1 MRPLAVVPG
10 TTLAEVVAR
19 AWDGA
24 EPPIGAV
31 DGRVV
36 PSAQWAAT
44 RLAGTEIVTLRSSV
58 AGDDSN
64 PLRVVLLIAVTWAA
78 LTIPGAQW
86 GLGLE
91 GWGAS
96 LASAGIAVG
105 GQLLVNAIAPLPT
118 PDVSTPGRPEAV
130 YSLTGGRNQ
139 ARAYQPMPL
148 VLGEHRVV
156 PDLAAAPYSELEGD
170 DQYLYTA
177 FHFGLGNLQIT
188 DLKIGGTPIA
198 SYSDV
203 TRSWPGEL
211 GEAGIGRER
220 LLAGDVDTQAVGD
233 LVSHTEWTER
243 SISAGATRV
252 ALDLAGRIF
261 RVNDSGGYESI
272 TVVVD
277 VEIYATTPGDVRRT
291 ALDTTV
297 SLTSDS
303 PTPVRQSV
311 SWNLPADDPQ
321 PTPGTTWKLRLK
333 RAAAPTP
340 DTDRDYDDVACT
352 ALRSYAPDTADYA
365 GQHRLEMK
373 IRASEQLSG
382 PLDQITA
389 LVRQQVPTPAGAGW
403 GPPAASSNPAWI
415 FRWFA
420 LGVRI
425 GGRLVAGA
433 GLPES
438 RIDDAS
444 IRAWGAWC
452 DTQQLRCDHVIQAAA
467 SVHDVLAVIAQCG
480 RASPSWS
487 SGRLGVVYEDPAR
500 LPSAMITPGNILAGT
515 LEIDYAAGRK
525 VDEVAV
531 RYLSPALDWQ
541 YATLRRRA
549 AGITAPEHSV
559 TQTLPGVTTDRQAAM
574 SANLLLAAQT
584 WRRRR
589 IRWQMGPAAL
599 TQIRRGDVV
608 WLSHALL
615 DGGVA
620 GRLLGLDG
628 AAVALDREIE
638 VAHGDH
644 VLLML
649 PDGTLHAT
657 TVAGTVGTRS
667 RITLAAAPPDPA
679 PGDPPWTPAD
689 VLWRVYDSSTPPVR
703 ARILGVEPQSEQ
715 VVRIVA
721 VDDPPEYHAA
731 ATSDLTG
738 PTATQPGPPARVV
751 SIYAWTERQA
761 ASSGETCVVH
771 IAVQVAGRWTGGEVV
786 VSTAGG
792 PQRVPQG
799 RIGETDRGL
808 SWPAARDATL
818 TITVIPDGAPGGEHT
833 ITYAVDGP
841 PELAPPMR
849 WRGAWASGTA
859 YGQQD
864 GVSYGGRGY
873 ICTTSHVAS
882 SSNRP
887 SGSAAANAW
896 WDLLADRGIPGGR
909 GPKGLAGDDG
919 EPGSNAIGPEHIFAR
934 TTRAIAGAALR
945 STDLPDNAWAFDYVD
960 NSGRGRVRGRLTW
973 HDGDPG
979 RSAANPALLYTWR
992 WLRFSDPP
1000 VKLTGA
1006 EASKSNWRTPV
1017 VIVEDGADGGRGLTG
1032 HDGDGYEHI
1041 YARTA
1046 TSITSL
1052 RSTDLPDNTWTFD
1065 YVDNGGRGRVRGRL
1079 TWHDGDPG
1087 YTSARPVL
1095 WHTYR
1100 QIRGADRSY
1109 AKLPGAAGN
1118 WRPPTIMVDNVHT
1131 AYDSHCMRID
1141 RMLICW
1147 GIARGVSGGDAT
1159 ITYPTSAGT
1168 YAHPPTVLI
1177 TLVGDPG
1184 PSNRG
1189 WAPRIR
1195 DTMYVTTT
1203 TCVVRGL
1210 HTPVYWL
1217 AIGYVT

>member
-1 MRPLAVVPG
+1 MVVHPSCTLLTVSCRTHPMQIVSTLIRAVRRGGSGIAVSTYVSRLDQRQRRDTLERLDRGAEHHHQPSRPHRPGRVRPLARVRRVAVRHPPPGAVAGRQPEPPAGGQGSASLLSAPASSARAGGALDLHPHPVTTEGRTVRPLAVVPG

-58 AGDDSN
+58 AGGDSN
-64 PLRVVLLIAVTWAA
+64 PLRVVLLLAVTWAA

-86 GLGLE
+86 GLGLG

-118 PDVSTPGRPEAV
+118 SDVSTPGRPEVV

-156 PDLAAAPYSELEGD
+156 PDLAAAPYSEIEGD

-177 FHFGLGNLQIT
+177 FHFGLGDLQVTNLE
-188 DLKIGGTPIA
+188 IGGTPIA

-243 SISAGATRV
+243 AIPAGATRV

-261 RVNDSGGYESI
+261 RVNDSGGYESV

-303 PTPVRQSV
+303 PTPVRLSV

-333 RAAAPTP
+333 RVAAPTP

-444 IRAWGAWC
+444 LRAWGAWC

-487 SGRLGVVYEDPAR
+487 SGRLGVVYEDAAR

-559 TQTLPGVTTDRQAAM
+559 TQTLPGVTTDRQAAQA
-574 SANLLLAAQT
+574 ANLLLAAQT

-628 AAVALDREIE
+628 ADVALDRELE

-689 VLWRVYDSSTPPVR
+689 VLWRVYDSSAPPVR

-738 PTATQPGPPARVV
+738 PTATPAGPAGAGRVDLRLDRAPGRV
-751 SIYAWTERQA
+751 ERRDVRGA
-761 ASSGETCVVH
+761 HRCSSG
-771 IAVQVAGRWTGGEVV
+771 R
-786 VSTAGG
+786 
-792 PQRVPQG
+792 
-799 RIGETDRGL
+799 
-808 SWPAARDATL
+808 
-818 TITVIPDGAPGGEHT
+818 
-833 ITYAVDGP
+833 AVD
-841 PELAPPMR
+841 R
-849 WRGAWASGTA
+849 RR
-859 YGQQD
+859 
-864 GVSYGGRGY
+864 GRGQ
-873 ICTTSHVAS
+873 H
-882 SSNRP
+882 R
-887 SGSAAANAW
+887 
-896 WDLLADRGIPGGR
+896 R
-909 GPKGLAGDDG
+909 
-919 EPGSNAIGPEHIFAR
+919 R
-934 TTRAIAGAALR
+934 TAAGAAGAYRRDRSGAVLARGARRDADDHRHPRRCAGRRAHDYLR
-945 STDLPDNAWAFDYVD
+945 GGRPPRARATHALAGGVGIRHRLWPAGRGVVQRPGLHLHDQPRRQQQQQAVRLGGGQRVVGPARGQGD
-960 NSGRGRVRGRLTW
+960 SGRPRTQGARRRRRRARQQCDRARAHLRPHHPRDRERRAAVRRPARQRL
-973 HDGDPG
+973 GV
-979 RSAANPALLYTWR
+979 R
-992 WLRFSDPP
+992 LRRQRRP
-1000 VKLTGA
+1000 
-1006 EASKSNWRTPV
+1006 R
-1017 VIVEDGADGGRGLTG
+1017 
-1032 HDGDGYEHI
+1032 
-1041 YARTA
+1041 ARE
-1046 TSITSL
+1046 
-1052 RSTDLPDNTWTFD
+1052 
-1065 YVDNGGRGRVRGRL
+1065 G
-1079 TWHDGDPG
+1079 
-1087 YTSARPVL
+1087 
-1095 WHTYR
+1095 
-1100 QIRGADRSY
+1100 
-1109 AKLPGAAGN
+1109 
-1118 WRPPTIMVDNVHT
+1118 
-1131 AYDSHCMRID
+1131 
-1141 RMLICW
+1141 
-1147 GIARGVSGGDAT
+1147 
-1159 ITYPTSAGT
+1159 
-1168 YAHPPTVLI
+1168 
-1177 TLVGDPG
+1177 
-1184 PSNRG
+1184 
-1189 WAPRIR
+1189 
-1195 DTMYVTTT
+1195 
-1203 TCVVRGL
+1203 
-1210 HTPVYWL
+1210 
-1217 AIGYVT
+1217 